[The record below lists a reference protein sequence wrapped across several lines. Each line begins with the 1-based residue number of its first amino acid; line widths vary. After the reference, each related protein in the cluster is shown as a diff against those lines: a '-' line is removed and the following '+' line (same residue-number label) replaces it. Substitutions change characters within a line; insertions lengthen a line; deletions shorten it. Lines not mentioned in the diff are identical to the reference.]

1 MTILQLPRKMAPS
14 PEQRLLSNL
23 RSYRHWSEIHDRL
36 QSGLSQA
43 SATEIVKFAS
53 LIVLPPGNDA
63 DLNPLAASS
72 NSATADPL
80 SDSDRNTLA
89 HLMMLMGMEVNPS
102 FPGHYRPTRG
112 FSPDL
117 SNIRGPDGRSLPE
130 KDLPETE
137 HVEDVENME
146 QSITEIGDHDI
157 DDDASHAEH
166 VEHVEDVGQGTRTT
180 DDDNLSYAGDV
191 EYVEDMDEDVSEYD
205 DDEESLTV
213 DDGTEDESTYDND
226 IAEHGYSYD
235 PYDDE
240 DDGEHMDE
248 MDRLRKEMEDTVV
261 DISFYFYSSFRMPR
275 EDAELDA
282 KTMFWLRLARDHIRV
297 HRSLILESEQWE
309 AAVQRLKA
317 GRWKQNTQIAVSWGL
332 PPQAMFV
339 KGHSPLAKVDYVTNI
354 DSNMASTQD
363 TSEPMELD

>member
-1 MTILQLPRKMAPS
+1 MTILQLSRKMAPS

-63 DLNPLAASS
+63 DLNAVPSSS
-72 NSATADPL
+72 NSTTVYPRP
-80 SDSDRNTLA
+80 DSDRHTLA

-102 FPGHYRPTRG
+102 FPGHYRPARG

-117 SNIRGPDGRSLPE
+117 SNIRGPDARNPPG

-137 HVEDVENME
+137 HIEHVEDMGKAMADV
-146 QSITEIGDHDI
+146 G
-157 DDDASHAEH
+157 DDDNDDNASRVEH
-166 VEHVEDVGQGTRTT
+166 VEHVEDVGPGTRTI
-180 DDDNLSYAGDV
+180 DDDNLLYTEHV
-191 EYVEDMDEDVSEYD
+191 EYIEDMDEDVSEYD

-213 DDGTEDESTYDND
+213 DDGTEDESTNDND
-226 IAEHGYSYD
+226 IAEHEYSYD
-235 PYDDE
+235 LYDDE

-282 KTMFWLRLARDHIRV
+282 KNMFWLRLARDHIRV

-309 AAVQRLKA
+309 TTVQRLKA

-339 KGHSPLAKVDYVTNI
+339 KGHSPLAKVDYATNI
-354 DSNMASTQD
+354 DGNMASTQD